1 MNFYYTIVV
10 VKDLYRESLLDED
23 EKEKESKKW
32 VMIKMLRFRIAQIT
46 VLIIASCNR
55 VSFMFT
61 NKYNKILGNLAIIGM
76 SSQGLL
82 LFFGFGISTGLLKMI
97 KIK

>member
-32 VMIKMLRFRIAQIT
+32 VMIKMLRFPIAQIT

-61 NKYNKILGNLAIIGM
+61 NKYNKNTWKLSNHWDELPRTVVVLWIWD
-76 SSQGLL
+76 
-82 LFFGFGISTGLLKMI
+82 
-97 KIK
+97 

>member
-23 EKEKESKKW
+23 FP
-32 VMIKMLRFRIAQIT
+32 ITQIT

>member
-32 VMIKMLRFRIAQIT
+32 VMIKMLRFPIAQIT
-46 VLIIASCNR
+46 VLIIASCINHWDELPR
-55 VSFMFT
+55 TVVVLW
-61 NKYNKILGNLAIIGM
+61 IWD
-76 SSQGLL
+76 
-82 LFFGFGISTGLLKMI
+82 
-97 KIK
+97 